1 MVSESVSNHGLAK
14 NLARWLELPIFNRIK
29 ILPFTLCAWV
39 PHSPGKALRRA
50 ASRLICGHVG
60 TAVNIGSGV
69 EFYYA
74 KGIHLEDGVKLERDV
89 CIRCSGKKS
98 KIKIAAS
105 AKLDRGVDI
114 KTHRGGMIQIGAN
127 AYIGPYTCLSGH
139 SIKIGEN
146 CLIASHSSI
155 YANNHI
161 FADPSRPI
169 KKQGHTYQ
177 GIVIEDDCWIGSG
190 VRIVD
195 GVTIGRGSVIGAG
208 AVVTKNIPPYS
219 IAVGVPAKVISK
231 RGSKNYLSIKSE
243 ALA

>member
-1 MVSESVSNHGLAK
+1 MVSESVSNHGLTK
-14 NLARWLELPIFNRIK
+14 NLARWLESPIINRIK
-29 ILPFTLCAWV
+29 VLPFTFSTWV

-74 KGIHLEDGVKLERDV
+74 KGVHLEDGVKLERDV
-89 CIRCSGKKS
+89 CIRCNGKKS
-98 KIKIAAS
+98 KIKIEAS

-127 AYIGPYTCLSGH
+127 AYIGPYTCLSGD
-139 SIKIGEN
+139 SIKIGKN

-177 GIVIEDDCWIGSG
+177 GIVIEDDCWLGSG

-195 GVTIGRGSVIGAG
+195 GVTIGRGSVVGAG

-219 IAVGVPAKVISK
+219 VAVGVPAKVVSK
-231 RGSKNYLSIKSE
+231 RGSKDYSVVKSQV
-243 ALA
+243 LV